1 MSAKAMIRVLGMT
14 AVLVACTVS
23 PADAVERPA
32 RQRVTFTLSAA
43 GGVTTIAEAGVLPRS
58 GLIVRLAVESAKGAT
73 GAEWTVAVL
82 RGGRADG
89 AMLARLDGRDPVL
102 EVPRPLGIEVAAGE
116 PIRLEIASA
125 PGQEL
130 RLTVVFEY
138 EAAGGEGRIPVR
150 PLHAAAD
157 GEESGWAIV
166 PAVTGRLMALA
177 GLRLEHGAELHLRNT
192 GTGVTVWREVVPAA
206 DARGF
211 SAAGDVVRVGAL
223 LHEGHSYRLTIVV
236 PDGPGDPA
244 TGRAPLLLSAALPA
258 ARRD

>member
-1 MSAKAMIRVLGMT
+1 MT
-14 AVLVACTVS
+14 AALVACTVS

-43 GGVTTIAEAGVLPRS
+43 GGVTSIAEAGVLPRS
-58 GLIVRLAVESAKGAT
+58 GLIVYMAVEA
-73 GAEWTVAVL
+73 AEGTAEAMWTVAVL
-82 RGGRADG
+82 RGGRADR

-125 PGQEL
+125 PGQEIT
-130 RLTVVFEY
+130 LTVVLEY
-138 EAAGGEGRIPVR
+138 EAEGGEGRIPVR
-150 PLHAAAD
+150 PLDATAD
-157 GEESGWAIV
+157 EAMSAWSIV
-166 PAVTGRLMALA
+166 PVTTGRLMALA
-177 GLRLEHGAELHLRNT
+177 GLRLEHGAELHLRDA
-192 GTGVTVWREVVPAA
+192 GTGVTVWQEVVPPA

-236 PDGPGDPA
+236 ADGPGDRA

-258 ARRD
+258 ARRE